1 MPTKKEL
8 ITENYLILTKALEEF
23 VEKSLL
29 PTLDD
34 LDIVDIMYLLKHFF
48 PKEKTQDDYIA
59 MINFLISEK
68 EIIITDDEEGIT
80 ENSDINE
87 PATKEE
93 VSKLIDNIP
102 LSKKNQREKID
113 IILDGGLF
121 NGSYLIGALYFLR
134 EMEKVGYVEVDK
146 LSG

>member
-23 VEKSLL
+23 IEKSLL

-59 MINFLISEK
+59 MIKFLISEK
-68 EIIITDDEEGIT
+68 EIIITDDHLPIV
-80 ENSDINE
+80 IN
-87 PATKEE
+87 
-93 VSKLIDNIP
+93 L
-102 LSKKNQREKID
+102 
-113 IILDGGLF
+113 ILDF
-121 NGSYLIGALYFLR
+121 INFLNNI
-134 EMEKVGYVEVDK
+134 
-146 LSG
+146 

>member
-68 EIIITDDEEGIT
+68 EIIITDDHLPIV
-80 ENSDINE
+80 IN
-87 PATKEE
+87 
-93 VSKLIDNIP
+93 L
-102 LSKKNQREKID
+102 
-113 IILDGGLF
+113 ILDF
-121 NGSYLIGALYFLR
+121 INFLN
-134 EMEKVGYVEVDK
+134 
-146 LSG
+146 SI

>member
-48 PKEKTQDDYIA
+48 PKEKTQDQYID
-59 MINFLISEK
+59 MIKFLISEK
-68 EIIITDDEEGIT
+68 EIIITDDHLPIV
-80 ENSDINE
+80 IN
-87 PATKEE
+87 
-93 VSKLIDNIP
+93 L
-102 LSKKNQREKID
+102 
-113 IILDGGLF
+113 ILDF
-121 NGSYLIGALYFLR
+121 INFLNNI
-134 EMEKVGYVEVDK
+134 
-146 LSG
+146 

>member
-23 VEKSLL
+23 IEKSLL

-68 EIIITDDEEGIT
+68 EVVISDDHLPIII
-80 ENSDINE
+80 N
-87 PATKEE
+87 
-93 VSKLIDNIP
+93 L
-102 LSKKNQREKID
+102 
-113 IILDGGLF
+113 ILDF
-121 NGSYLIGALYFLR
+121 INFLNNI
-134 EMEKVGYVEVDK
+134 
-146 LSG
+146 

>member
-48 PKEKTQDDYIA
+48 PKEKTQDQYID
-59 MINFLISEK
+59 MIKFLISEK
-68 EIIITDDEEGIT
+68 EVVISDDHLPIII
-80 ENSDINE
+80 N
-87 PATKEE
+87 
-93 VSKLIDNIP
+93 L
-102 LSKKNQREKID
+102 
-113 IILDGGLF
+113 ILDF
-121 NGSYLIGALYFLR
+121 INFLNNI
-134 EMEKVGYVEVDK
+134 
-146 LSG
+146 

>member
-23 VEKSLL
+23 IEKSLL

-68 EIIITDDEEGIT
+68 EVIISDDHLPIII
-80 ENSDINE
+80 N
-87 PATKEE
+87 
-93 VSKLIDNIP
+93 L
-102 LSKKNQREKID
+102 
-113 IILDGGLF
+113 ILDF
-121 NGSYLIGALYFLR
+121 INFLNNI
-134 EMEKVGYVEVDK
+134 
-146 LSG
+146 

>member
-23 VEKSLL
+23 IEKSLL

-68 EIIITDDEEGIT
+68 EIIITDDHLPIV
-80 ENSDINE
+80 IN
-87 PATKEE
+87 
-93 VSKLIDNIP
+93 L
-102 LSKKNQREKID
+102 
-113 IILDGGLF
+113 ILDF
-121 NGSYLIGALYFLR
+121 INFLNNI
-134 EMEKVGYVEVDK
+134 
-146 LSG
+146 

>member
-1 MPTKKEL
+1 MPTRKEL

-68 EIIITDDEEGIT
+68 EIIITDDHLPIV
-80 ENSDINE
+80 IN
-87 PATKEE
+87 
-93 VSKLIDNIP
+93 L
-102 LSKKNQREKID
+102 
-113 IILDGGLF
+113 ILDF
-121 NGSYLIGALYFLR
+121 INFLNNI
-134 EMEKVGYVEVDK
+134 
-146 LSG
+146 

>member
-48 PKEKTQDDYIA
+48 PKEKTQDQYID
-59 MINFLISEK
+59 MIKFLISEK
-68 EIIITDDEEGIT
+68 EVLISDDHLPIII
-80 ENSDINE
+80 N
-87 PATKEE
+87 
-93 VSKLIDNIP
+93 L
-102 LSKKNQREKID
+102 
-113 IILDGGLF
+113 ILDF
-121 NGSYLIGALYFLR
+121 INFLNNI
-134 EMEKVGYVEVDK
+134 
-146 LSG
+146 

>member
-1 MPTKKEL
+1 MPTRKEL

-23 VEKSLL
+23 IEKSLL

-68 EIIITDDEEGIT
+68 EIIITDDHLPIV
-80 ENSDINE
+80 IN
-87 PATKEE
+87 
-93 VSKLIDNIP
+93 L
-102 LSKKNQREKID
+102 
-113 IILDGGLF
+113 ILDF
-121 NGSYLIGALYFLR
+121 INFLNNI
-134 EMEKVGYVEVDK
+134 
-146 LSG
+146 

>member
-1 MPTKKEL
+1 MPTRKEL

-59 MINFLISEK
+59 MIKFLISEK
-68 EIIITDDEEGIT
+68 EIIITDDHLPIV
-80 ENSDINE
+80 IN
-87 PATKEE
+87 
-93 VSKLIDNIP
+93 L
-102 LSKKNQREKID
+102 
-113 IILDGGLF
+113 ILDF
-121 NGSYLIGALYFLR
+121 INFLNNI
-134 EMEKVGYVEVDK
+134 
-146 LSG
+146 